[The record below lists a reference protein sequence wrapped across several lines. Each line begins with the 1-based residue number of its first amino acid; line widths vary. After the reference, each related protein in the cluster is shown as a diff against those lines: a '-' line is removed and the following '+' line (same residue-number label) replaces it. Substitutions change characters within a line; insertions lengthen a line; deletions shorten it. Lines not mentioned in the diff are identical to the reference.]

1 MRGIS
6 KKMFISI
13 LTSVIVF
20 VTMVATTFAWV
31 GIFTYANTDKIS
43 FNLKVTELDSYYYLT
58 ISDTGEKG
66 TFSDEIPA
74 IKAERQ
80 IVNNTYNN
88 KYRDATDSVIHSIYS
103 SSPLSNIS
111 ALVKD
116 DNTLDFY
123 ELNLGNSYYPSFNDI
138 SSGYLKFDLYLS
150 VDTKEG
156 ISSETTGIKANVML
170 NNIKNCLEG
179 TKMYY
184 RLVNHNQFSE
194 LPSSSAYSILKD
206 LPDSKIF
213 YINSKNAVRFSLSI
227 YDPINID
234 DTYNDELPV
243 KTIIYQGGSQM
254 PKYDSNEDI
263 FDLGGILEND
273 YNTASKELLSIRP
286 NYNYITYYERLNDTI
301 LNRNDLELIEDNS
314 VIWDRYVQEKYLG
327 CVDGIQTKMKIS
339 VHLWFEGWDADC
351 IKAIEEQPI
360 SLNLSFTSKYEEI

>member
-13 LTSVIVF
+13 LTSVIVM

-43 FNLKVTELDSYYYLT
+43 FNLKVSELDSYYYLT
-58 ISDTGEKG
+58 ISDTGKKG
-66 TFSDEIPA
+66 SFSDEIPA

-80 IVNNTYNN
+80 VVNNTYNN
-88 KYRDATDSVIHSIYS
+88 KYVDATDSVIHSIYNS
-103 SSPLSNIS
+103 TPLNNIS
-111 ALVKD
+111 ALIKN

-123 ELNLGNSYYPSFNDI
+123 ELNLGNSYYPDFNSV

-170 NNIKNCLEG
+170 NNIGDCLEG

-184 RLVNHNQFSE
+184 RLLNHNQFSE
-194 LPSSSAYSILKD
+194 LPSSSVYSILKE
-206 LPDSKIF
+206 LPDSDVF

-227 YDPINID
+227 YDPISIND
-234 DTYNDELPV
+234 EYNDELPIR
-243 KTIIYQGGSQM
+243 TIVYQGGKQI
-254 PKYDSNEDI
+254 PEYDSNDDI
-263 FDLGGILEND
+263 FDLGGILEGD
-273 YNTASKELLSIRP
+273 YNTASKELLSMRP
-286 NYNYITYYERLNDTI
+286 NYNYVTYYNKLNDTI
-301 LNRNDLELIEDNS
+301 SNRTDLELKEENN
-314 VIWDRYVQEKYLG
+314 VIWDRYAQEKYLG
-327 CVDGIQTKMKIS
+327 CVNGIQTKMKIT
-339 VHLWFEGWDADC
+339 VHLWFDGWDADC